1 MFERDFTKK
10 IASVTEKV
18 FAAPDFMLSNKK
30 KKMTETLT
38 GTLDYFKANI

>member
-10 IASVTEKV
+10 IVSVSEKV
-18 FAAPDFMLSNKK
+18 FAAPDFMLSNK